1 MDGGDN
7 FFFLRI
13 LEEAD
18 DDGRDLEG
26 STPTDLKESWEGERA
41 FLETDRFELQLQSD
55 CHASIRYFTSQHD
68 SRNG

>member
-26 STPTDLKESWEGERA
+26 STPTDLKVRGER
-41 FLETDRFELQLQSD
+41 FLEEGRIVERFLNHQK
-55 CHASIRYFTSQHD
+55 A
-68 SRNG
+68 

>member
-1 MDGGDN
+1 MEGGDN

-26 STPTDLKESWEGERA
+26 STPTDLKVGEEGDFFSKA
-41 FLETDRFELQLQSD
+41 K
-55 CHASIRYFTSQHD
+55 
-68 SRNG
+68 

>member
-26 STPTDLKESWEGERA
+26 STPTDLKERKA
-41 FLETDRFELQLQSD
+41 DRVRFLKGGGIITLL
-55 CHASIRYFTSQHD
+55 SQIL
-68 SRNG
+68 